1 MNAKNDEPDDN
12 WCGDNLAPTKDDE
25 IMDEF
30 EAFNWVNN
38 PIRQLF
44 DNPKSS
50 FHKSHLYEHA
60 TGEDDDY

>member
-1 MNAKNDEPDDN
+1 MNEEPDDN
-12 WCGDNLAPTKDDE
+12 WCGDNLAPTDDDE
-25 IMDEF
+25 QLDEF

-50 FHKSHLYEHA
+50 FHRSHLYEHSA
-60 TGEDDDY
+60 EDEYDD